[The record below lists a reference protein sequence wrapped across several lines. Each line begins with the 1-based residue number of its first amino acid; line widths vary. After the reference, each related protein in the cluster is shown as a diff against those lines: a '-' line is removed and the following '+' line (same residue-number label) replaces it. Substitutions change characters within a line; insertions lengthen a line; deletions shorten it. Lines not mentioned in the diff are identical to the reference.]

1 MEKVMKKKIELY
13 RLTEDLKHL
22 RKGHEFEEY
31 VLDDLKD
38 KVIAQNDFMRIYDK
52 SYFEGK
58 LEKIGEKLT
67 VETVYFTK
75 RKNVLM
81 NEKTFLEKKKK
92 EIEDKL
98 ANVENDLKK
107 INLRSI
113 IMSFKKKALK
123 KRKLNDE
130 KVSKMIYIEKN

>member
-107 INLRSI
+107 LI
-113 IMSFKKKALK
+113 
-123 KRKLNDE
+123 
-130 KVSKMIYIEKN
+130 